1 MDKRRRLIELG
12 KDALI
17 LLLAVSAVYLLT
29 MTPLIRD
36 SGVLDL
42 LRPRQ
47 EEQQGSSSV
56 TLTAAARPSRMA
68 VTFPGGRYGLQYD
81 QTAVDELFARLG
93 PLLGEA
99 LTSAGEPAAINEAQ
113 WRRSLGAVN
122 LYFDFS
128 GQIPLSALGTWLNQ
142 EGDCALSGSARRI
155 LLCADGEDG
164 VLLCWEDSESGRFF
178 SCSTGLTVS
187 LHLEPAFQ
195 GLSDNGARFAFES
208 SAYDGLLAPYT
219 FITDEQSSQIYTAA
233 NPLSGSENLTA
244 LLNTLDYNGRNH
256 ASVSGGER
264 YLDGND
270 RLLIRSS
277 GTVTFAAAEP
287 GKYPVPSAGE
297 EPTVAEAIEAAR
309 KLTENTIGASCGAGQ
324 LYLSMARATEDG
336 WLIRFGYRLNGGTV
350 WLYEDG
356 WASEVRVRSGCITD
370 FTLHFRS
377 YALSGEEALL
387 LPMNRAAVM
396 LPSLEQ
402 EGRELVIRYQDA
414 GESTVRPVW
423 VAQ

>member
-1 MDKRRRLIELG
+1 MSKRRRLIELG

-17 LLLAVSAVYLLT
+17 LLLAASAVYLLT

-47 EEQQGSSSV
+47 EDPQGSSAV

-68 VTFPGGRYGLQYD
+68 ATFSGGRYGLQYD
-81 QTAVDELFARLG
+81 QAAVDELFARLG

-99 LTSAGEPAAINEAQ
+99 LTSAGEPSALNESQ
-113 WRRSLGAVN
+113 WRRDLGALS

-155 LLCADGEDG
+155 LLCAGGGDG
-164 VLLCWEDSESGRFF
+164 VLLCWEDSESGHFF
-178 SCSTGLTVS
+178 SCPTGLTAS
-187 LHLEPAFQ
+187 LHLEPAVQ
-195 GLSDNGARFAFES
+195 DLSGNGAQFAFES
-208 SAYDGLLAPYT
+208 SAYDGLLDPYT
-219 FITDEQSSQIYTAA
+219 FITDEQNSQIYTAA
-233 NPLSGSENLTA
+233 NPLSGSESLTA

-277 GTVTFAAAEP
+277 GTVTFSAAEP

-297 EPTVAEAIEAAR
+297 SPTVAEAIEAAR
-309 KLTENTIGASCGAGQ
+309 GLTESTVGAFCGSAQ
-324 LYLSMARATEDG
+324 LYLSMARAAEDG
-336 WLIRFGYRLNGGTV
+336 WLIRFGYRLNGSTV

-356 WASEVRVRSGCITD
+356 WAAEVRIRSGCITE

-377 YALSGEEALL
+377 YAPSGEEALL

-396 LPSLEQ
+396 LPGLGQ

-414 GESTVRPVW
+414 GESAVRPVW